1 MANYHG
7 RKSLDLG
14 LLEIET
20 KINALDLKILE
31 VFEDTFSSF
40 YEKDL
45 EKSKQV
51 IKNDYLINKSSLEIE
66 NNSIEVIRRETPL
79 ASDMRKLTSYM
90 FVSQELERIGDY
102 LSGIC
107 KINLKI
113 GKEPFITKFEKIPKM
128 EAISKNML
136 KDSIKLFSNVPEEK
150 KAIKAARKIFSQ
162 DDEIDYLNYQVQND
176 LIKRMSRDSK
186 LVEQGTYIIWVAHN
200 LERISDRANNIAER
214 TIYVITGDSGAI
226 VPYELEE

>member
-45 EKSKQV
+45 EKSKKV

-128 EAISKNML
+128 ESIAKNML
-136 KDSIKLFSNVPEEK
+136 KDSIKLFSNVHEEK
-150 KAIKAARKIFSQ
+150 NAIKAARKIFSQ

>member
-45 EKSKQV
+45 EKSKKV

-107 KINLKI
+107 KINL
-113 GKEPFITKFEKIPKM
+113 M
-128 EAISKNML
+128 
-136 KDSIKLFSNVPEEK
+136 
-150 KAIKAARKIFSQ
+150 
-162 DDEIDYLNYQVQND
+162 
-176 LIKRMSRDSK
+176 
-186 LVEQGTYIIWVAHN
+186 
-200 LERISDRANNIAER
+200 
-214 TIYVITGDSGAI
+214 
-226 VPYELEE
+226 

>member
-1 MANYHG
+1 MSNYHG

-20 KINALDLKILE
+20 KTNALNLKVLE
-31 VFEDTFSSF
+31 AFNETFNSF

-45 EKSKQV
+45 EKSKE
-51 IKNDYLINKSSLEIE
+51 IIEKDKFINQFAVEIE
-66 NNSIEVIRRETPL
+66 NKSIDVIRRETPL

-90 FVSQELERIGDY
+90 FVAQELE
-102 LSGIC
+102 
-107 KINLKI
+107 KI

-128 EAISKNML
+128 EAIAKNML
-136 KDSIKLFSNVPEEK
+136 KDSIKLFSNFPEEK
-150 KAIKAARKIFSQ
+150 KAMKDAKNIFSQ
-162 DDEIDYLNYQVQND
+162 DDEIDHLNSQVQND
-176 LIKRMSRDSK
+176 LIKKMSRNSK

-214 TIYVITGDSGAI
+214 TIYVVTGDSAAI
-226 VPYELEE
+226 FSYELDE

>member
-45 EKSKQV
+45 EKSKKV

-128 EAISKNML
+128 EAIAKNML

-226 VPYELEE
+226 VSYELEE

>member
-45 EKSKQV
+45 EKSKKV

-113 GKEPFITKFEKIPKM
+113 GKKPFITKFEKIPKM
-128 EAISKNML
+128 EAIAKNML

-226 VPYELEE
+226 VSYELEE

>member
-45 EKSKQV
+45 EKSKKV

-113 GKEPFITKFEKIPKM
+113 GKKPFITKFEKIPKM
-128 EAISKNML
+128 EAIAKNML

>member
-31 VFEDTFSSF
+31 VFEDTFTSF

-45 EKSKQV
+45 EKSKKV

-128 EAISKNML
+128 EAIAKNML

>member
-1 MANYHG
+1 MSNYHG

-20 KINALDLKILE
+20 KTNALNLKVLE
-31 VFEDTFSSF
+31 AFKETFASF

-45 EKSKQV
+45 EKSKEV
-51 IKNDYLINKSSLEIE
+51 IKKDIFINQFAIEIE
-66 NNSIEVIRRETPL
+66 NNSIDVIRRETPL

-90 FVSQELERIGDY
+90 FVAQELERIGDY

-113 GKEPFITKFEKIPKM
+113 GNEPFITKFEKIPKM
-128 EAISKNML
+128 EAIAKNML
-136 KDSIKLFSNVPEEK
+136 KDSIKLFSNFPEEK
-150 KAIKAARKIFSQ
+150 KAIKDAKNIFSQ
-162 DDEIDYLNYQVQND
+162 DDEIDHLNSQVQND
-176 LIKRMSRDSK
+176 LIKRMSRNSK

-214 TIYVITGDSGAI
+214 TIYVVTGDSSAI
-226 VPYELEE
+226 FSYELDE

>member
-45 EKSKQV
+45 EKSKKV

-128 EAISKNML
+128 EAIAKNML

-150 KAIKAARKIFSQ
+150 KAIQAARKIFSQ
-162 DDEIDYLNYQVQND
+162 DDEIDYRNYQVQND

>member
-45 EKSKQV
+45 EKSKKV

-128 EAISKNML
+128 ESIAKNML
-136 KDSIKLFSNVPEEK
+136 KDSFKLFSNVPEEK

>member
-128 EAISKNML
+128 ESIAKNML

>member
-128 EAISKNML
+128 ESIAKNML

-226 VPYELEE
+226 VPYELEG

>member
-20 KINALDLKILE
+20 KINALDLRILE
-31 VFEDTFSSF
+31 VFENTFTSF

-45 EKSKQV
+45 EKSKKV
-51 IKNDYLINKSSLEIE
+51 IENDYLINQASLEIE
-66 NNSIEVIRRETPL
+66 NNSIDVIRRETPL

-128 EAISKNML
+128 EAIAKNML
-136 KDSIKLFSNVPEEK
+136 KDSIKLFSNIPDEEK
-150 KAIKAARKIFSQ
+150 AIIAARKIFSQ

-176 LIKRMSRDSK
+176 LIKRMSRNSK

>member
-45 EKSKQV
+45 EKSKKV

-128 EAISKNML
+128 ELIAKNML

>member
-20 KINALDLKILE
+20 KTNALTLKVLE
-31 VFEDTFSSF
+31 AFEETFNSF
-40 YEKDL
+40 YTKDL
-45 EKSKQV
+45 EKSKEI
-51 IKNDYLINKSSLEIE
+51 IKNDIFINKFSIEIE
-66 NNSIEVIRRETPL
+66 NKSIEVIRRETPL

-102 LSGIC
+102 LAGIC

-113 GKEPFITKFEKIPKM
+113 GKDPFITKFEKIPKM
-128 EAISKNML
+128 EAIAKNML
-136 KDSIKLFSNVPEEK
+136 KDSVKLFSNFPDQK
-150 KAIKAARKIFSQ
+150 KALKAAKDIFSQ
-162 DDEIDYLNYQVQND
+162 DDEIDHLNSQVQND
-176 LIKRMSRDSK
+176 LIKRMARSSK

-226 VPYELEE
+226 FPYELEE

>member
-31 VFEDTFSSF
+31 VFEDTFTSF

-45 EKSKQV
+45 EKSKKV

-107 KINLKI
+107 KI

-128 EAISKNML
+128 EAIAKNML

-214 TIYVITGDSGAI
+214 TIYVITGDSGVI

>member
-128 EAISKNML
+128 ESIAKNML

-150 KAIKAARKIFSQ
+150 NAIKAARKIFSQ

-176 LIKRMSRDSK
+176 LIKKMSRDSK

-226 VPYELEE
+226 VPYELEG

>member
-20 KINALDLKILE
+20 KVNALNLKVLE
-31 VFEDTFSSF
+31 AFKETFNSF

-51 IKNDYLINKSSLEIE
+51 IKNDIFINQFSIEIE
-66 NNSIEVIRRETPL
+66 NKSIEVIRRETPL

-113 GKEPFITKFEKIPKM
+113 GEDPFITKFEKIPKM
-128 EAISKNML
+128 EAIAKNML
-136 KDSIKLFSNVPEEK
+136 KDSIKLFSNSPEEK
-150 KAIKAARKIFSQ
+150 KAIKAAKSIFSQ
-162 DDEIDYLNYQVQND
+162 DDEIDHLNSQVQTD

-226 VPYELEE
+226 LPYELEE

>member
-45 EKSKQV
+45 EKSKKV

-128 EAISKNML
+128 EAIAKNML